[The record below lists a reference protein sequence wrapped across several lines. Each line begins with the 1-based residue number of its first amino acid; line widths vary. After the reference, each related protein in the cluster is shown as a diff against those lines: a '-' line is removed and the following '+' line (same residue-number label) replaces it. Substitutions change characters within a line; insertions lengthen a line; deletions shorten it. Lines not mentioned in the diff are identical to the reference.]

1 MEESSLAMKL
11 EALGM
16 PLAQPKGAVLF
27 DQGQP
32 GTGAYILKSGAA
44 CLALLN
50 HQGAPVWSRVVRPG
64 AILGLPSTIGD
75 TPYSLRATALE
86 SVELVFIPK
95 RQVMEVM
102 RQDPTLGTALL
113 RILSDEL
120 VDLRR
125 KLSLLRLQSPSVS
138 AYCS

>member
-1 MEESSLAMKL
+1 MEENALAERL
-11 EALGM
+11 EALGV
-16 PLAQPKGAVLF
+16 LVAQPKGAVLF

-44 CLALLN
+44 CLSLLN
-50 HQGAPVWSRVVRPG
+50 HQGTPVWSRVVKPG

-75 TPYSLRATALE
+75 AAYSLRAIAVE

-95 RQVMEVM
+95 QQVLDVM

-125 KLSLLRLQSPSVS
+125 KLSLMRLQAPSAS
-138 AYCS
+138 AYSC